1 MFHQLNP
8 RFRTP
13 GTIYL
18 TGCTNPPTAAE
29 ARSNYRLGMLAQP
42 GNSLHLQFQH
52 YTTWAIDNG
61 AFGKARRGTPWTDA
75 DTATYLS
82 YLRRVVREVDH
93 VRGVLFA
100 VAPDVLTFVD
110 GAPRGDAVAT
120 WQRSSKVFPQI
131 RELGLPA
138 AFVAQDGITAFD
150 HPPIDWDAFDVLFLG
165 GSDEMKLGR
174 EGRLITELAQ
184 KHGKW
189 VHMGRVN
196 SFKRFS
202 YAVEIGCDSTDG
214 TFIGYGPLKNLP
226 KVVSWISRT
235 SPFGGAS
242 LPAAA

>member
-1 MFHQLNP
+1 MFYQLVE
-8 RFRTP
+8 RWSSP
-13 GTIYL
+13 GTMYL

-29 ARSNYRLGMLAQP
+29 ARRNYRLGMLAQP
-42 GNSLHLQFQH
+42 GNSIHLQHQH
-52 YTTWAIDNG
+52 YGRWAIDNG

-75 DTATYLS
+75 DTETYLA
-82 YLRRVVREVDH
+82 YLRRVVSEVDH

-100 VAPDVLTFVD
+100 VAPDVLEFVD
-110 GAPRGDAVAT
+110 GAPRGHAEAT
-120 WQRSSKVFPQI
+120 WERSSRIFPKI

-174 EGRLITELAQ
+174 EGRLITEQAK
-184 KHGKW
+184 KHDKW

-202 YAVEIGCDSTDG
+202 YAVEIGCNSTDG
-214 TFIGYGPLKNLP
+214 TFIGYGPAKNLP
-226 KVVSWISRT
+226 KVVSWIDRT
-235 SPFGGAS
+235 SPF
-242 LPAAA
+242 LPAAAAA